1 MGKSFLSKRFFSYIL
16 NPNYNL
22 SHETHIETEPAFFF
36 ENIGTKKKAIK
47 KESAETLVKSR
58 TLAPSNRSDVIRTRD
73 LYVPNVALYQAE
85 PHLDYLI
92 VSLRLLRS
100 GTSLT

>member
-47 KESAETLVKSR
+47 KKVPKGSAGELLKK
-58 TLAPSNRSDVIRTRD
+58 
-73 LYVPNVALYQAE
+73 
-85 PHLDYLI
+85 LDQNFCPI
-92 VSLRLLRS
+92 
-100 GTSLT
+100 

>member
-47 KESAETLVKSR
+47 KESAERLRRRAFKKAR
-58 TLAPSNRSDVIRTRD
+58 PKLLSN
-73 LYVPNVALYQAE
+73 LK
-85 PHLDYLI
+85 
-92 VSLRLLRS
+92 
-100 GTSLT
+100 